1 MMPIYKKVFNP
12 YAKYKKKPP
21 SSLSQPTI
29 MPSDIGR
36 YHPPQFFHS
45 QGVSAGSL
53 ENNVLGHV
61 GGGTISYGSSPQ
73 PFEIS
78 MSELVRRDLAEKH
91 AAKPKKLDATP
102 KTLAAM
108 RPTTPEKLAA
118 TTPKKLAAKTP
129 KKLAAMKPPAKKPTV
144 AAKKPTVTAKKPTA
158 ASAAKKPT
166 KHKSTTSTTKRKSS
180 VNPNI
185 CVSFHLNA
193 SSVYSCNH
201 RLLTQSLSLSSA
213 ILSSTILMLSRDAF
227 CIDRETRD
235 AEILCSSDP

>member
-1 MMPIYKKVFNP
+1 MPIYKKVFNP

-108 RPTTPEKLAA
+108 RPPTPEKLAA

-129 KKLAAMKPPAKKPTV
+129 KKLAAMKP
-144 AAKKPTVTAKKPTA
+144 
-158 ASAAKKPT
+158 
-166 KHKSTTSTTKRKSS
+166 RQR
-180 VNPNI
+180 NLLLLRRN
-185 CVSFHLNA
+185 LLLLRRNLLLLLLRRNLRNA
-193 SSVYSCNH
+193 N
-201 RLLTQSLSLSSA
+201 LLRVLRNANLLRTP
-213 ILSSTILMLSRDAF
+213 IYV
-227 CIDRETRD
+227 
-235 AEILCSSDP
+235 

>member
-1 MMPIYKKVFNP
+1 MPIYKKVFNP

-108 RPTTPEKLAA
+108 RPPTPEKLAA

-166 KHKSTTSTTKRKSS
+166 KRKSTTSTTKRKSS
-180 VNPNI
+180 ANPKTAPKKTPP
-185 CVSFHLNA
+185 A
-193 SSVYSCNH
+193 SH
-201 RLLTQSLSLSSA
+201 PDDDTEFDLGR
-213 ILSSTILMLSRDAF
+213 
-227 CIDRETRD
+227 
-235 AEILCSSDP
+235 LCSKSRIDSLDDEENEFVAGATVQTHEYLLARSKT